1 MPKDELEKL
10 ILDFVRSS
18 ITPLLEDVI
27 ARKIYLG
34 VKYAMEQLKE
44 EK

>member
-10 ILDFVRSS
+10 ILSFIRSS
-18 ITPLLEDVI
+18 ITPLLEEVI
-27 ARKIYLG
+27 AHKIYLG
-34 VKYAMEQLKE
+34 VKYAMEQIKE